1 MPKEEEEKVGNTA
14 IFTPESSPEISPSPE
29 TKEPVEIPDT
39 VDNTMSASV
48 RLAQKVKLKKSKSIP
63 TKEELLREM
72 EVEKQSSI
80 VVTEE
85 ITGQKEFSIED
96 LQKKWNEFL
105 EYKQKNGGMETELMV
120 LRQPWKLEGN
130 TIRLHLSNALQQD
143 LFVKFHPDLL
153 GFLRKGLD
161 NKKIEIKEE
170 IKEDARE
177 EVLYTNTEKFEHLKK
192 MNPNLKNLSDR
203 LGLDP
208 EF

>member
-1 MPKEEEEKVGNTA
+1 
-14 IFTPESSPEISPSPE
+14 
-29 TKEPVEIPDT
+29 
-39 VDNTMSASV
+39 
-48 RLAQKVKLKKSKSIP
+48 
-63 TKEELLREM
+63 M
-72 EVEKQSSI
+72 EVEKKSSI

-85 ITGQKEFSIED
+85 ITGEKEFSLED
-96 LQKKWNEFL
+96 LREKWNEFL

-120 LRQPWKLEGN
+120 LRQPWNLEGN

-177 EVLYTNTEKFEHLKK
+177 DVLYTNTEKFEHLKK
-192 MNPNLKNLSDR
+192 MNPSLKNLSDR